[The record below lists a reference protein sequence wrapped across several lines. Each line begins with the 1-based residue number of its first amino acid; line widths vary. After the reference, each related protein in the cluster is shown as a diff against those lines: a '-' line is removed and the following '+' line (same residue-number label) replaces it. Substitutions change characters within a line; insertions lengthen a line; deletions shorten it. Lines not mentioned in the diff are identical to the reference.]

1 MTGTNRRLAQWRVKW
16 LIEHAT
22 SHQLL
27 WCIDSFVLNC
37 GASRKQIPISNSNE
51 PKEGGSF
58 TTAVS
63 PNGTFDQNGNAW
75 EYNEA
80 QADGKVGLRGGSWY
94 INDNESYLHSSTRYD
109 VFSAKWPHYG
119 FRVVALGGAAA
130 AAK

>member
-1 MTGTNRRLAQWRVKW
+1 MNPTQK
-16 LIEHAT
+16 
-22 SHQLL
+22 QLSL
-27 WCIDSFVLNC
+27 TC

-109 VFSAKWPHYG
+109 VLSAKWPHYG